1 MTELPPAAPAHP
13 SILTYLQSCPPHL
26 PDGVEGQRKTG
37 ITPWFHVT
45 LFSVF
50 TYRPQTPF
58 VTCPAIHY
66 AAFPHSIS
74 HDSSPERAGGPLQRS
89 TPSHTSHLHQHIQCL
104 LSRSGNKQQGVGS
117 FKFMTM
123 GSNSSVARELGAVRL
138 LTGLLSPALFPTYR
152 HPAVQPL
159 SGYGPSTSLS
169 EQ

>member
-1 MTELPPAAPAHP
+1 MGWKARGK
-13 SILTYLQSCPPHL
+13 S
-26 PDGVEGQRKTG
+26 VTG

-66 AAFPHSIS
+66 AAFPHTIS
-74 HDSSPERAGGPLQRS
+74 HDSSPQRAGGSLQRS
-89 TPSHTSHLHQHIQCL
+89 TPSRSSHLRQHIQCL
-104 LSRSGNKQQGVGS
+104 LSRSGSKQQGVGR
-117 FKFMTM
+117 FKFMTT
-123 GSNSSVARELGAVRL
+123 GSNSPVTQELGAVRL
-138 LTGLLSPALFPTYR
+138 LTGLLPPALFPTYR

-159 SGYGPSTSLS
+159 SGYGPSASLS